1 MADKEPSLSFKQSM
15 QKQTI
20 EKKSQMKVLGPMHR
34 DRPPAIWANNGIKRN
49 NSEQK
54 VQGN

>member
-1 MADKEPSLSFKQSM
+1 M

-20 EKKSQMKVLGPMHR
+20 EKKSQMKVLGPMQR